1 MKCLFT
7 YLAWKSFL
15 CEGPAGLN
23 RLNSRQRQVLAS
35 QSHHRLSSTYSGVGS
50 RLGLRAFTTYFEAL
64 CAKQSINK
72 KALNFLGF
80 RKCCSSSLT
89 RQLHWALPF
98 HLHLLRTSEMGK
110 QSGVAISIL
119 CIWQPFHLPKK
130 SPLSWV
136 HISWVLGNHH
146 NINICQSCG

>member
-23 RLNSRQRQVLAS
+23 RLNRRQRQALAS
-35 QSHHRLSSTYSGVGS
+35 QSHHRLSSAYSGVGS
-50 RLGLRAFTTYFEAL
+50 RLGLRAFTTHFGSTL
-64 CAKQSINK
+64 CKIKYKHKGPEPPWIQKMLFFISDLSA
-72 KALNFLGF
+72 ALGF
-80 RKCCSSSLT
+80 AISSL
-89 RQLHWALPF
+89 
-98 HLHLLRTSEMGK
+98 LLRTSEMGK

-146 NINICQSCG
+146 NINICQSSG